1 MNYERKIGERFNFN
15 GTTLEVVEAKQYD
28 CLGCFFNFKRIN
40 FCKKMKCAPFERS
53 DHNDVYFKEV

>member
-1 MNYERKIGERFNFN
+1 MERKIGERFEYK
-15 GTTLEVVEAKQYD
+15 GKTLEVVKSKQYN
-28 CLGCFFNFKRIN
+28 CLGCFFHGKRIN